1 MPYGRI
7 DRERY
12 GESRSSRA
20 LDPAA
25 VLGALVL
32 LLAGCGLKGPLY
44 LPEGQAR
51 VVAPTPAERAE
62 RADPAQ
68 DSAATD
74 ARKRVIPVP
83 AAPQTQKDPSRKK
96 DAADPAQ
103 TPHPAPREPASTP
116 AAPRSGQTGEPA
128 AGSVQPD
135 D

>member
-7 DRERY
+7 DRERH
-12 GESRSSRA
+12 GECRSSRA

-44 LPEGQAR
+44 LPEDQAR
-51 VVAPTPAERAE
+51 VVAPTPAES
-62 RADPAQ
+62 ADPAQ
-68 DSAATD
+68 DAAATD
-74 ARKRVIPVP
+74 ARKRVPPVP
-83 AAPQTQKDPSRKK
+83 AAPQTQK
-96 DAADPAQ
+96 DPAQ
-103 TPHPAPREPASTP
+103 TPHPAPREPVSTP
-116 AAPRSGQTGEPA
+116 PAPRSGQTGEPA